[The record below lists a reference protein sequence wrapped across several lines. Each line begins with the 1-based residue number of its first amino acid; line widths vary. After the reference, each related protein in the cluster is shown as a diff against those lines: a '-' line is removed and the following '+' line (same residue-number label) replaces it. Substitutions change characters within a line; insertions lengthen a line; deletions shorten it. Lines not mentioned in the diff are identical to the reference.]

1 MDWATLMTQPAV
13 YVDLARLVS
22 CFDNQVSAGL
32 CERLRGASRLHDRL
46 SALIIEHYA
55 LAPPIPP
62 EAMSEL
68 DRTIALLPVAR
79 VADLVR
85 RAGAVYWAKAIA
97 NAVRADEVKWLHEQ
111 LGGTLYAFALANRSS
126 SGTAEILEPLAGA
139 AARIAEDGMRC
150 LGAWCQSQP
159 GAVGSRVRLKSAA
172 SPALDDPPQS
182 PFDELGPAIVRCA
195 AC

>member
-1 MDWATLMTQPAV
+1 MDWVTLMKQPAI
-13 YVDLARLVS
+13 YIDLGRLVS

-32 CERLRGASRLHDRL
+32 CERLRGASRLHDRI
-46 SALIIEHYA
+46 SALISEHFA
-55 LAPPIPP
+55 LAAPVPPDAVGEP
-62 EAMSEL
+62 
-68 DRTIALLPVAR
+68 DRTIALLPVGR
-79 VADLVR
+79 LADLVR

-97 NAVRADEVKWLHEQ
+97 NAVRAEEVKSLHEQ
-111 LGGTLYAFALANRSS
+111 LGETLYAFALANRSL
-126 SGTAEILEPLAGA
+126 SGPTEMLEPVAGA

-150 LGAWCQSQP
+150 LGAWCRSQP
-159 GAVGSRVRLKSAA
+159 SAVGSRVRLKSAA